1 MAAFDFAIISIS
13 NPRLFCAYPIG
24 GVGEVEEGEPVGVVE
39 VLAGAVVG
47 EDEEEVAALPGQ

>member
-1 MAAFDFAIISIS
+1 MAAFDLAMILIN
-13 NPRLFCAYPIG
+13 NPRLYCAYPIC